1 MYSGAPNVS
10 LAIEYK
16 QLLNDIIDVVYGND
30 RRIPQYKHFKIYLN
44 NERRKD
50 CLGIY
55 KPADSSV
62 TIFYTSDTPRS
73 DILVTLIHEV
83 SHHIEYKRTGQS
95 GHQASFYEIHKK
107 LLFAA
112 FDMNVLK
119 PEDVIQSERSIAQ
132 NNNKL
137 SRMIEKE
144 YEPHPIAYKTNS
156 FAIRVYDAYEHKD
169 VLKGRGY
176 KYYATDQSWGKTFP
190 ENCNEIAELISL
202 GIPMQS
208 IRVIDGSAPANKLK
222 VKIRI
227 KYSNLKC
234 SLSEQQRTEIKSH
247 GYRWDAIN
255 YGWTKMTFINNL
267 ANEILYLSK
276 MFYKSENISLTI
288 DFFNVWFTENPDKI
302 RYYNNKSRIKEI
314 ATPEEFVKLMFT

>member
-1 MYSGAPNVS
+1 MYSGAQNIS

-16 QLLNDIIDVVYGND
+16 KLLNDIIDVAYGND
-30 RRIPQYKHFKIYLN
+30 RRLPQYKQFKVYLK
-44 NERRKD
+44 NEKPKNR
-50 CLGIY
+50 LGEYIF
-55 KPADSSV
+55 ADSSV
-62 TIFYTSDTPRS
+62 TAFYTNSTTKS
-73 DILVTLIHEV
+73 KILITLIHEA
-83 SHHIEYKRTGQS
+83 SHHIEYKKTGQS

-119 PEDVIQSERSIAQ
+119 PEDVIRSERSIAQ

-137 SRMIEKE
+137 SKMIEKE

-176 KYYATDQSWGKTFP
+176 KYYATDQSWGKMFP

-222 VKIRI
+222 VKIKI
-227 KYSNLKC
+227 KNSNLRY
-234 SLSEQQRTEIKSH
+234 SLPEQQRTELKNH
-247 GYRWDAIN
+247 GYRWDAID

-302 RYYNNKSRIKEI
+302 RYYNNKSRSNEI
-314 ATPEEFVKLMFT
+314 TTPEEFVKLMYN